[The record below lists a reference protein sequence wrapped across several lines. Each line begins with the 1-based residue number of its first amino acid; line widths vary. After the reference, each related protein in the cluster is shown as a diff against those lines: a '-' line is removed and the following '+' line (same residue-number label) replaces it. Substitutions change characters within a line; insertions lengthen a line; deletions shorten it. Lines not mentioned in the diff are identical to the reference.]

1 MIDTVLNLLFR
12 CSHSRLTR
20 PVTPVSKAGVPH
32 GETYVVCLDCGKQFS
47 YDLKQMRIGK
57 PVEVSRDGGVLH
69 PEVVGRSRNQKR
81 LRYAVWAAVPL
92 AWFLGKA
99 IKHEAGATPPAAT
112 KEKDKPG
119 A

>member
-12 CSHSRLTR
+12 CPHSRLTR
-20 PVTPVSKAGVPH
+20 PVTPVSKAGVPQ

-47 YDLKQMRIGK
+47 YDLKQMRVGK
-57 PVEVSRDGGVLH
+57 PVEVSHESGVLH
-69 PEVVGRSRNQKR
+69 PEVVGRSRSKKR

-99 IKHEAGATPPAAT
+99 MKSGSGGNSAPPPN
-112 KEKDKPG
+112 EKPG